1 MSDLQVSV
9 FPRPSRAERFRE
21 EEPTSKDQTQH
32 CTEFLI
38 IFTTKHQPLPSRTKV
53 PYISKRTA
61 DKLNDTISEEL
72 RVYLDQGLWREEA
85 QTMHGVR
92 VYI

>member
-1 MSDLQVSV
+1 MVTDTILQ
-9 FPRPSRAERFRE
+9 
-21 EEPTSKDQTQH
+21 
-32 CTEFLI
+32 
-38 IFTTKHQPLPSRTKV
+38 V